1 MPRKKKTSGK
11 TSVPEKP
18 TEASPS
24 ENSGQGLWI
33 DPEISRRIKG
43 EGGRRGVEGLPSTTR
58 FLEYADSP
66 PDGNQASEK
75 TKEPK
80 NRG

>member
-1 MPRKKKTSGK
+1 MPRKKKISGK

-18 TEASPS
+18 TEPSPS

-58 FLEYADSP
+58 FLDYADTP
-66 PDGNQASEK
+66 PSADGVAPK
-75 TKEPK
+75 TPQKRKE
-80 NRG
+80 

>member
-1 MPRKKKTSGK
+1 MPRKKKISGK
-11 TSVPEKP
+11 TSLTEQP
-18 TEASPS
+18 TEGVSP
-24 ENSGQGLWI
+24 ENTGEGLWI

-58 FLEYADSP
+58 FLDYADRP
-66 PDGNQASEK
+66 PDANQTRRK